1 MNLPATIKAVALAAA
16 LGLPAARSAPAAADE
31 PPAAKVPEST
41 LPDGIRGFRGMVAGR
56 LVDKDVEQG
65 RLVLNVE
72 KIERVWKNNTAK
84 DPQSLVGK
92 TVTIDGVRGRFLD
105 NLLAIKPEDRL
116 EIEVYHSRG
125 EHLSFLGEVLK
136 KLDEPKADGSKPS
149 ASTGV
154 PEGLRGFRGMLVGEL
169 LNKDDEAGT
178 LVFRAERVSKVW
190 KGNKAENPQAAV
202 GMTLRVDGIR
212 GKFLDTLL
220 TLKPGDKVEVEA
232 FHNRGEKLD
241 FPGEWLKKVEK

>member
-1 MNLPATIKAVALAAA
+1 MNHPATIKAVALAAA
-16 LGLPAARSAPAAADE
+16 LGLPAAPSAPAAVDE
-31 PPAAKVPEST
+31 PPAAKAPEST

-56 LVDKDVEQG
+56 LVEKDVEQG
-65 RLVLNVE
+65 KLVLNVE

-105 NLLAIKPEDRL
+105 NLLAMKPDDRL
-116 EIEVYHSRG
+116 EIEVYHIRG
-125 EHLSFLGEVLK
+125 EHLSFLGEVLR
-136 KLDEPKADGSKPS
+136 KLDEPKADGSKGS
-149 ASTGV
+149 ASAGF

-169 LNKDDEAGT
+169 VRKDDEAGT

-190 KGNKAENPQAAV
+190 KGNKAANPQAAV
-202 GMTLRVDGIR
+202 GMTLRVEGIR

-220 TLKPGDKVEVEA
+220 TLKPGDKVEVEG
-232 FHNRGEKLD
+232 FHNRGEQLD
-241 FPGEWLKKVEK
+241 FPGEWLRKVDK